1 MADGHGG
8 GRRCPEYFA
17 HAFKVCPV
25 SGDVDAFVFIVVF
38 LEVGFNV
45 DAPGASRFDVDG
57 HDSGWKEE

>member
-1 MADGHGG
+1 MEGAG
-8 GRRCPEYFA
+8 RCPEYFA

-45 DAPGASRFDVDG
+45 DAPRGIRV
-57 HDSGWKEE
+57 